1 MSDCSFAINNSK
13 YYLKSYTPGR
23 TLNGKSYRIDRIT
36 IHQVWGHCSNAT
48 LKSVLDNASAS
59 CNYCMDDSGTPTVM
73 VHECDRSW
81 CSSSSSNDVR
91 SITIETSNDRQYP
104 YKCTDDALI
113 GLVRLCADICQR
125 NGIKKMHWVS
135 NLVPYPN
142 PKTTAQKQAN
152 EKACNDKNASLPSD
166 EAIFTIHRWFF
177 DKPCPG
183 DYIEG
188 KLGWICDEVNKVLQ
202 EEEIHVGDIVPM
214 EVYEIKEGYAY
225 GKVKCPDPEPTPTPT
240 PEEIKVGDK
249 VTINPGAKAGGMNA
263 NYYGKPISSQYANG
277 KYVDT
282 VVEIAMHNFTGKQ
295 NVQEAKLKNIVTWVA
310 TSSLTL
316 VK

>member
-23 TLNGKSYRIDRIT
+23 SLGGKTYRIDRIT

-48 LKSVLDNASAS
+48 LKSVLDKASAS
-59 CNYCMDDSGTPTVM
+59 CNYCMDDNGTPTVM
-73 VHECDRSW
+73 VHESDRSW

-91 SITIETSNDRQYP
+91 AITIETSNDRAYP
-104 YKCTDDALI
+104 YKCTDGALN

-125 NGIKKMHWVS
+125 NGIKKMYWIS

-152 EKACNDKNASLPSD
+152 EKACNDKNDSLSSE
-166 EAIFTIHRWFF
+166 EAIFTVHRWFF

-188 KLGWICDEVNKVLQ
+188 KLGWICDEVNKILQ

-214 EVYEIKEGYAY
+214 EVYEIKDGYAY

-240 PEEIKVGDK
+240 PAKIVVGSK
-249 VTINPGAKAGGMNA
+249 VTINPGAVAGGTNST
-263 NYYGKPISSQYANG
+263 YRGKPIDPKYANG

-282 VVEIAMHNFTGKQ
+282 VNKIETHYGIE
-295 NVQEAKLKNIVTWVA
+295 EARLAGIVTWVA

-316 VK
+316 VG